1 MYDVIDFEHQNH
13 HEKQKRYK
21 ERLISS
27 NMGSKVGFIT
37 GIVWGGIVCYMI
49 SFATGLIVMLIFFL
63 IGFTV
68 NMILAARGERLI
80 KEDEENY
87 QKWRRVKKN
96 RGSQDS

>member
-1 MYDVIDFEHQNH
+1 M
-13 HEKQKRYK
+13 
-21 ERLISS
+21 ISS
-27 NMGSKVGFIT
+27 NIGSKVGFIT

-63 IGFTV
+63 IGFAV

-87 QKWRRVKKN
+87 QKWREALKKQKKS
-96 RGSQDS
+96 RFIVIV